1 MALSCCMSLQGRVR
15 GQGGSWRGGVAEEQ
29 GWKANSWHGGMWCL
43 VTRLQ
48 QCHQSEQWDKNRA
61 VFPVPEMNCS
71 ILWSYW
77 VSFSIQALV
86 SFLCLHPYPNNH
98 PPLSPSPIIHRGAE
112 SGEALSPQDGTKPS
126 AADGALIIPLCSTT
140 STRADMNKHCSTCA
154 W

>member
-1 MALSCCMSLQGRVR
+1 MSLQGRVR

-61 VFPVPEMNCS
+61 VFPMPEMNCS

-77 VSFSIQALV
+77 VSKDTIQYSSPCEFPLSSSVPKQPPSSV
-86 SFLCLHPYPNNH
+86 SFPHH
-98 PPLSPSPIIHRGAE
+98 TQRG
-112 SGEALSPQDGTKPS
+112 
-126 AADGALIIPLCSTT
+126 
-140 STRADMNKHCSTCA
+140 
-154 W
+154 